1 MDRLL
6 DNVIYPRRKSFDP
19 ENYLCV
25 IITVRY
31 STLLNIVIAIEIV
44 SRGVCSMC
52 ERFVMMFVL
61 GVLFLCSNL

>member
-1 MDRLL
+1 MGLL

-25 IITVRY
+25 IIRVRY
-31 STLLNIVIAIEIV
+31 FTLLNIVISFEIV
-44 SRGVCSMC
+44 SRDVCSMC